1 MMAFPGPQHRPLQ
14 SRDIIDLCKSTPHFA
29 GNEYGNQLVRIS
41 EDLVVKF
48 GLGVRRQEADS
59 QIYAR
64 RFVDNTKLYIPEVL
78 LFFEAQF
85 SGCKMGFLV
94 MEYVNGISL
103 EGINVQDRPDIAK
116 RTIDAIQ
123 HLATIPVPEQ
133 GPGPVGIASPYGYLW
148 SENGAGRTFSCVKDM
163 DKWMNKRLEVVNQ
176 QPLSLAHHPLRMC
189 HMDLVRRNILLLP
202 NSSLCFVDWAFAGF
216 FPSLFEIYNFREL
229 LYTDKAWFQQ
239 LLDLWPKLD
248 DYDEQTLQSLGIV
261 ASVNMRYS

>member
-1 MMAFPGPQHRPLQ
+1 M
-14 SRDIIDLCKSTPHFA
+14 
-29 GNEYGNQLVRIS
+29 
-41 EDLVVKF
+41 KF